1 MAIPLRYSRHYT
13 VEEARAL
20 IPQLAGWL
28 DEINQLSDQQESCRA
43 WQEAMFQQG
52 HDLGGDQVE
61 GEIKNLNRLLQI
73 MNEFKTREILIK
85 DLSRGLVDFP
95 SMMGGREVFLCWE
108 KGQQDIIYWHELD
121 SGFAGRQTI

>member
-1 MAIPLRYSRHYT
+1 
-13 VEEARAL
+13 
-20 IPQLAGWL
+20 
-28 DEINQLSDQQESCRA
+28 
-43 WQEAMFQQG
+43 MFEQG

-73 MNEFKTREILIK
+73 LNEFKSREILIK

-108 KGQQDIIYWHELD
+108 KGQQDIIYWHDLD
-121 SGFAGRQTI
+121 AGYAGRHSI